1 MILNLDS
8 RDQTWRRQGFITS
21 RRHGRYILNL
31 EYQDRDTR
39 FSGYSDQVSMFDL
52 DSRCIWKYW
61 DNPIFLTLRYPEVE
75 ILWLEPS
82 IQEQPTCVLRLLLL
96 LYDSNNPLQ
105 TNWNRLEV
113 PVRWWPQPFLDRLQ
127 RKINPRC
134 RQDRPPHLYQRVT
147 LLVSFHVGGELLG

>member
-61 DNPIFLTLRYPEVE
+61 GKAIFLTLRYPEVE
-75 ILWLEPS
+75 ILWWSLRSKNNQLAFSASCCFSMIRITHARRIEIDLKHQCGDGRSHFWTDFRKWS
-82 IQEQPTCVLRLLLL
+82 ILGPFKIDLPVCINGWLVL
-96 LYDSNNPLQ
+96 S
-105 TNWNRLEV
+105 
-113 PVRWWPQPFLDRLQ
+113 PFTS
-127 RKINPRC
+127 
-134 RQDRPPHLYQRVT
+134 VA
-147 LLVSFHVGGELLG
+147 SS